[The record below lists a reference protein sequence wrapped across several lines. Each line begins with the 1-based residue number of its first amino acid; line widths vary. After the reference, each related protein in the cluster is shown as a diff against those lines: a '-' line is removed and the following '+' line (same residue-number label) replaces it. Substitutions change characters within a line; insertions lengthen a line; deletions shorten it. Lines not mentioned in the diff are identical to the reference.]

1 MEIHIPDRTASTIGG
16 TKGSQG
22 ASLVTMPTRTCL
34 ASQFSKPE
42 LDNVVSKSV
51 SRKQNLDDDLELS
64 LLEDGQ
70 NDVPISSFQIPLL
83 SKNAA
88 GFPSQPRFEALTS
101 TNTASFEERL
111 WDVTS
116 KYVHATKENI
126 CPNSGNDRT
135 DDSNAHR
142 LITGNVVGRSDP
154 KQSTTLVPIPVTS
167 KVCITEPYP
176 QSDKQAVK
184 PGNMPF
190 VSYSESPEGGSKHI
204 FVTQASGGVER
215 PSRNES
221 LDTSLQDQNSQQI
234 AEILSHVKEQES
246 RIIALEKEVKERDS
260 RIDELVETNS
270 KLVARVMVLETAVA
284 LIQEKLET

>member
-16 TKGSQG
+16 AKGSQG
-22 ASLVTMPTRTCL
+22 ASLATMPTRTCL

-42 LDNVVSKSV
+42 LDNVVSKLD
-51 SRKQNLDDDLELS
+51 SRKQSLDDDLELS
-64 LLEDGQ
+64 MLEDGQ
-70 NDVPISSFQIPLL
+70 NDVPRSSFQIPLL

-88 GFPSQPRFEALTS
+88 SFPSQPRLEALTS
-101 TNTASFEERL
+101 TNTASFEERP
-111 WDVTS
+111 WDVAS

-135 DDSNAHR
+135 DDSNAHS
-142 LITGNVVGRSDP
+142 LITGNVVGRSVP
-154 KQSTTLVPIPVTS
+154 NQGTVLVPIPETS
-167 KVCITEPYP
+167 KVCITQPYP

-190 VSYSESPEGGSKHI
+190 VSYSESPEGSKHI

-221 LDTSLQDQNSQQI
+221 LDTSLLDKNSQQV
-234 AEILSHVKEQES
+234 AEILNHVKEQES

-260 RIDELVETNS
+260 RIEELVETNS
-270 KLVARVMVLETAVA
+270 KLIARVMVLETAVA